1 MERMAGKTAHSW
13 ALIGGLSAWAALQPV
28 VGCNGT
34 TTQDTGNPVA
44 DSPIVVQLLGSV
56 GPDIVVPTLE
66 RFAGEA
72 SALSASLEA
81 LEAAGGAMIVTA
93 DHGNV
98 EMMTDAATG
107 QAHTAHTMNKVP
119 VFVVGEVVHV
129 QGLRD
134 GRLADIA
141 PTLLDLLGLAQP
153 VEMTGQ
159 SLIVRYGEA
168 RAAE

>member
-34 TTQDTGNPVA
+34 TTQDSGNPVD

-66 RFAGEA
+66 RFAVEA

-81 LEAAGGAMIVTA
+81 LEEANLAGEDTAELRAGAQTQW
-93 DHGNV
+93 V
-98 EMMTDAATG
+98 ETMRVWAEQDVMKIGPQASYLSANTG
-107 QAHTAHTMNKVP
+107 QD
-119 VFVVGEVVHV
+119 FRDEV
-129 QGLRD
+129 
-134 GRLADIA
+134 
-141 PTLLDLLGLAQP
+141 T
-153 VEMTGQ
+153 T
-159 SLIVRYGEA
+159 
-168 RAAE
+168 